1 MELLANINCI
11 KCKARLQS
19 IFKELSH
26 DDLCT
31 LQEMKSFH
39 QLKKGESL
47 FREGSYPRGLF
58 CLNEGKIKISQVG
71 VDGKEQIVHLVHE
84 GDVMGYRAI
93 FGEDTYSCSAV
104 ASDEAKVC
112 FLPKS
117 QFYKMAE
124 KNSKLMM
131 RIAHLLADEL
141 KQAERKITI
150 TAQQPVLDRIAQCL
164 LFLKKNYGV
173 EADGTTINCIMK
185 REELAN
191 MAGTTRESA
200 TRMLYKLQNL
210 NLIRLSGKKVKLVD
224 EKRLTEIAQQ
234 P

>member
-1 MELLANINCI
+1 MDPLANLNCS

-19 IFKELSH
+19 IFNELSN
-26 DDLCT
+26 DDLNA

-47 FREGSYPRGLF
+47 FKEGSYPRGLF

-104 ASDEAKVC
+104 ATDDAKVC

-124 KNSKLMM
+124 KNSKLML

-150 TAQQPVLDRIAQCL
+150 TAQQPVIDRIAQCL
-164 LFLKKNYGV
+164 LFLKKNYGQ
-173 EADGTTINCIMK
+173 EADGQTINCLIK

-191 MAGTTRESA
+191 MAGTTRETA
-200 TRMLYKLQNL
+200 TRMLYKLQKL
-210 NLIRLSGKKVKLVD
+210 NLVALAGKKVKITD
-224 EKRLTEIAQQ
+224 EKRLTEIAHQ
-234 P
+234 